1 MPIPELDDAI
11 NILKNFD
18 VQVSP
23 ITLLQQ
29 AASIVMSNDIRP
41 LDIVRAIQILNVS
54 EDEEDEDDAQEYID
68 KAVQD
73 LERIKAERSS

>member
-41 LDIVRAIQILNVS
+41 LDIVKAIQILNVS